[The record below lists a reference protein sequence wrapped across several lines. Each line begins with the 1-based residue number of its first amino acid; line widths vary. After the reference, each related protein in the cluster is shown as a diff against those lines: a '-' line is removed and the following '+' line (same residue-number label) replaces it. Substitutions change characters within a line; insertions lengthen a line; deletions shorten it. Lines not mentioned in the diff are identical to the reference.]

1 MKLSR
6 NTLRSLAVG
15 VLASAVV
22 TAAFALSQGQLPVQG
37 VNGTNVL
44 NGGTTTV
51 NADQQARLDALSSEK
66 SALESTQNTL
76 NASLASLKEQAS
88 RQSSELEAL
97 KSHSTSSSSASNESS
112 STSSE
117 GSSSSSNEA
126 SQADTTEASQEETH
140 NAGTTGTTAPS
151 DGQWTTEGG
160 NFTVNPGDTSEDV
173 AQNLYDAGII
183 SSPDVFLEV
192 VDQWDLSTL
201 LIAGTYE
208 LNSGMNVNTIAEI
221 LTNGAYYWQP

>member
-44 NGGTTTV
+44 NGGTTTA

-117 GSSSSSNEA
+117 GSNEA
-126 SQADTTEASQEETH
+126 SQADTTEASQEETNH
-140 NAGTTGTTAPS
+140 AGTTGTSAPS

-201 LIAGTYE
+201 LIAGTYD

>member
-44 NGGTTTV
+44 NGGTTTA

-97 KSHSTSSSSASNESS
+97 KSHSTSSSSTSNESS

-126 SQADTTEASQEETH
+126 SQADATEVGQEET
-140 NAGTTGTTAPS
+140 NNTETTGHRN
-151 DGQWTTEGG
+151 GQWTTEGG

>member
-15 VLASAVV
+15 FLASAVV

-37 VNGTNVL
+37 VNGTNLL
-44 NGGTTTV
+44 NGGSTTA
-51 NADQQARLDALSSEK
+51 NADQQAQLDALSSEK
-66 SALESTQNTL
+66 SALESTQNVL
-76 NASLASLKEQAS
+76 NASLTSLKEQAS

-97 KSHSTSSSSASNESS
+97 KSHSASSASNESS
-112 STSSE
+112 SSSSE
-117 GSSSSSNEA
+117 SLSSSESD
-126 SQADTTEASQEETH
+126 QANNQAETGQEQNNGTSTE
-140 NAGTTGTTAPS
+140 GTSAPRN
-151 DGQWTTEGG
+151 GQWTTEGG

-221 LTNGAYYWQP
+221 LTNGAYYWIP

>member
-15 VLASAVV
+15 FLASAVV

-37 VNGTNVL
+37 VNGTNLL
-44 NGGTTTV
+44 NGGSTTA
-51 NADQQARLDALSSEK
+51 NADQQAQLDALSSEK
-66 SALESTQNTL
+66 SALESTQNVL
-76 NASLASLKEQAS
+76 NASLTSLKEQAS

-97 KSHSTSSSSASNESS
+97 KSHSASSASNESS
-112 STSSE
+112 SSSSE
-117 GSSSSSNEA
+117 GSSSSESDQAN
-126 SQADTTEASQEETH
+126 SQAETGQEQNNGTSTE
-140 NAGTTGTTAPS
+140 GTSAPRN
-151 DGQWTTEGG
+151 GQWTTEGG

-192 VDQWDLSTL
+192 VEQWDLSTL

-221 LTNGAYYWQP
+221 LTNGAYYWIP

>member
-44 NGGTTTV
+44 NGGTTTA

-97 KSHSTSSSSASNESS
+97 KSHSTSSSSASN
-112 STSSE
+112 E

>member
-44 NGGTTTV
+44 NGGTTTA

-97 KSHSTSSSSASNESS
+97 KSQSTSSSSASNESS
-112 STSSE
+112 SISSE
-117 GSSSSSNEA
+117 GSSSNEA
-126 SQADTTEASQEETH
+126 SQADATEAGQEET
-140 NAGTTGTTAPS
+140 NNTETAGTSGPRN
-151 DGQWTTEGG
+151 GQWTIEGG

>member
-44 NGGTTTV
+44 NGGTTTA

-126 SQADTTEASQEETH
+126 NQADTTEASQEETNH
-140 NAGTTGTTAPS
+140 AGTTAPS

>member
-44 NGGTTTV
+44 NGGTTTA

-66 SALESTQNTL
+66 AALESTQNTL

-126 SQADTTEASQEETH
+126 SQADATESGQEET
-140 NAGTTGTTAPS
+140 NNTETAGPRN
-151 DGQWTTEGG
+151 GQWTTEGG

-221 LTNGAYYWQP
+221 LTNGAYYWIP

>member
-22 TAAFALSQGQLPVQG
+22 TAAFALSQGHLPVQG

-44 NGGTTTV
+44 NGGTTTA

-117 GSSSSSNEA
+117 GSS
-126 SQADTTEASQEETH
+126 
-140 NAGTTGTTAPS
+140 
-151 DGQWTTEGG
+151 
-160 NFTVNPGDTSEDV
+160 
-173 AQNLYDAGII
+173 
-183 SSPDVFLEV
+183 
-192 VDQWDLSTL
+192 
-201 LIAGTYE
+201 
-208 LNSGMNVNTIAEI
+208 
-221 LTNGAYYWQP
+221 

>member
-22 TAAFALSQGQLPVQG
+22 TAAFALSQGHLPVQG

-44 NGGTTTV
+44 NGGTTTA

-97 KSHSTSSSSASNESS
+97 KSHSTSSSSTSNESS

-126 SQADTTEASQEETH
+126 SQADAAEASQEETN
-140 NAGTTGTTAPS
+140 NAGTAGTTAPS

-160 NFTVNPGDTSEDV
+160 NFTV
-173 AQNLYDAGII
+173 NLYDAGII

-201 LIAGTYE
+201 LIAGTYD

>member
-22 TAAFALSQGQLPVQG
+22 TAAFALSQGHLPVQG

-44 NGGTTTV
+44 NGGTTTA

-126 SQADTTEASQEETH
+126 SQEETN
-140 NAGTTGTTAPS
+140 NAGTAGTTAPS